1 MSTKKGR
8 RFPPW
13 YQATLCA
20 RGRRFYRAAGTE
32 LLRPAPGTLI
42 LEGDAESGVGARV
55 TGPVSQ
61 NTAVKSFRLRQP
73 PGLIVEHQ
81 RSFELSGFRRN
92 CTHASGTPRRNSG
105 SRV

>member
-32 LLRPAPGTLI
+32 LLRPAAEYRLRMWPMSRRVNKTGDGDDDPTLI
-42 LEGDAESGVGARV
+42 EEAQSNPSHWQQIHL
-55 TGPVSQ
+55 
-61 NTAVKSFRLRQP
+61 
-73 PGLIVEHQ
+73 
-81 RSFELSGFRRN
+81 
-92 CTHASGTPRRNSG
+92 ASGAIDSMQYAT
-105 SRV
+105 V